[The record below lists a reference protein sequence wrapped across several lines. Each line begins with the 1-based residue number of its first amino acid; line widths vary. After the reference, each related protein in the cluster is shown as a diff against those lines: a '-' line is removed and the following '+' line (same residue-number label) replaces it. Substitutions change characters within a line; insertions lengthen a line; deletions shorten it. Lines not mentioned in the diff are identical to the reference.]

1 MAEITKAGQSIGQGL
16 MDVLGAVT
24 SPIAPIIQQL
34 PKVAASYEA
43 AKGNIAPMQ
52 LMQQKEQQA
61 LMQQLVQQQMQGMK
75 APQQDEQLQLSLAS
89 KDYSGAS
96 KRIKELR
103 NTEQMISGLEK
114 DSKIPED
121 DKLFIT
127 NFLKSGGNVNTA
139 ATLIQQARQSV
150 AKMPEKA
157 LITKG
162 RELDIAAKESAAQ
175 QKELAK
181 GGIIGKISSVIDE
194 QIRRGLITNLDQLKA
209 SIKAELKGTEAERET
224 TAEELATFWTK
235 NEPRFFGFLPDKQV
249 FSGQPRV
256 QSQPTTTTP
265 TATSTTTNTIPEQ
278 TTPNR
283 FYSPSQKRY
292 YRQKPDGTYEAE

>member
-1 MAEITKAGQSIGQGL
+1 MGDIIKSGQQGL
-16 MDVLGAVT
+16 TDILNVATAPVAPILGAVREV
-24 SPIAPIIQQL
+24 IQTPEQ
-34 PKVAASYEA
+34 KAAR
-43 AKGNIAPMQ
+43 
-52 LMQQKEQQA
+52 EQQN
-61 LMQQLVQQQMQGMK
+61 LMKQLIQQQMQGMK
-75 APQQDEQLQLSLAS
+75 TPQQDEQLQLSLAS

-114 DSKIPED
+114 DTKIPED

-181 GGIIGKISSVIDE
+181 GGMIGKISSVIDE

-224 TAEELATFWTK
+224 TAEELTTFWTK
-235 NEPRFFGFLPDKQV
+235 NEPRFFGFLPDKKV

-265 TATSTTTNTIPEQ
+265 ATNTTIA
-278 TTPNR
+278 TPKQEGW
-283 FYSPSQKRY
+283 SIK
-292 YRQKPDGTYEAE
+292 KK

>member
-1 MAEITKAGQSIGQGL
+1 MAFLEDVKQGGTQFGKGL
-16 MDVLGAVT
+16 VDVLEAIASPVT
-24 SPIAPIIQQL
+24 GIAQQL
-34 PKVAASYEA
+34 ELPKLAAQLA
-43 AKGNIAPMQ
+43 AQEGNPIPLQM
-52 LMQQKEQQA
+52 MQQKEQQA
-61 LMQQLVQQQMQGMK
+61 LMQQLIQQQMQGMK

-114 DSKIPED
+114 DTKIPED

-139 ATLIQQARQSV
+139 ATLIQQARQSA

-162 RELDIAAKESAAQ
+162 RELDIAAQEEAAK

-181 GGIIGKISSVIDE
+181 GGMVGKISSVIDE

-235 NEPRFFGFLPDKQV
+235 NEPRFFSFLPGKAV

-256 QSQPTTTTP
+256 QSQPTMTTP
-265 TATSTTTNTIPEQ
+265 AATSTTTTTMPSGLTPEQ
-278 TTPNR
+278 EAR
-283 FYSPSQKRY
+283 
-292 YRQKPDGTYEAE
+292 RQELLRRKGQ

>member
-1 MAEITKAGQSIGQGL
+1 MSEVTKAGRALGQGL
-16 MDVLGAVT
+16 MDVVGAVT
-24 SPIAPIIQQL
+24 SPVAPVLEQL
-34 PKVAASYEA
+34 PKIAAEYA
-43 AKGNIAPMQ
+43 ALQGNTGPLQM
-52 LMQQKEQQA
+52 MQQQQQQD
-61 LMQQLVQQQMQGMK
+61 LMKQLVQQQMQGMK
-75 APQQDEQLQLSLAS
+75 TPQQDEQLQFSLAS

-121 DKLFIT
+121 DRLFII

-181 GGIIGKISSVIDE
+181 GGMVGKISSVIDE

-235 NEPRFFGFLPDKQV
+235 NEPRFFGLLPDKRV
-249 FSGQPRV
+249 FSGQPRTQPQV
-256 QSQPTTTTP
+256 QQKPVQQPQGQ
-265 TATSTTTNTIPEQ
+265 ILV
-278 TTPNR
+278 
-283 FYSPSQKRY
+283 SPSTGRKFM
-292 YRQKPDGTYEAE
+292 KNPDGTMTEIK